1 MNDTLKNETLNK
13 PARFRMSNDAYINFF
28 MLIVLLVF
36 IAIASFIV
44 PSFLSAS
51 TFMNIL
57 AQQSFLVIVGISV
70 TFLLLTGN
78 FDLSVGGVA
87 SCAGVL
93 AVYFCQPIEASA
105 SALGMNNGFGMP
117 VPLAVAMSLLVCLG
131 IGVLNAVFIVRF
143 KIASV
148 IVTLGTMYIARG
160 IARGIAQGAQRS
172 LGLPDSF
179 SDAGLT
185 SFGGIGLPVIIM
197 LAAFAIALVVEKGT
211 GFGRRMYHIGA
222 NKTSAEISG
231 IKVNKQM
238 IQLYI
243 MSAVVAG
250 AAGIILASKF
260 KQGSSYAADGFE
272 FDALAATILG
282 GTSIR
287 GGSGSVVGLMIGV
300 FIFGS
305 LSTCLNQLGLHPATQ
320 MVIKGIVLVIAVVV
334 QQLIISRRNVRG

>member
-1 MNDTLKNETLNK
+1 MINATLNDPEK
-13 PARFRMSNDAYINFF
+13 RFRLSNDAYVNFF
-28 MLIVLLVF
+28 MFIVLLAF

-44 PSFLSAS
+44 PSFFDPN

-57 AQQSFLVIVGISV
+57 SQQSFLIIMGISV

-78 FDLSVGGVA
+78 FDLSVGAVA

-93 AVYFCQPIEASA
+93 GVYFCQPVDGSA
-105 SALGMNNGFGMP
+105 SELGMNTGLGMP
-117 VPLAVAMSLLVCLG
+117 VPVAVLMALAVCLG
-131 IGVLNAVFIVRF
+131 IGLLNALFIVKYR
-143 KIASV
+143 IASV

-160 IARGIAQGAQRS
+160 IARGVAQGAQRS

-179 SDAGLT
+179 TDVGLST
-185 SFGGIGLPVIIM
+185 IGGIGVPVIIM
-197 LAAFAIALVVEKGT
+197 LLAFVIALIVEKRT

-222 NKTSAEISG
+222 NKISAEISG
-231 IKVNKQM
+231 IKVNKQL
-238 IQLYI
+238 IQLYV
-243 MSAVVAG
+243 MSALVSG
-250 AAGIILASKF
+250 AAGLMLASKF

-287 GGSGSVVGLMIGV
+287 GGSGSVIGLMIGV

-334 QQLIISRRNVRG
+334 QQLIITRRNMRG

>member
-1 MNDTLKNETLNK
+1 MNATLNDSTK
-13 PARFRMSNDAYINFF
+13 RFRLGNDAYINFF
-28 MLIVLLVF
+28 MFIVLLAF
-36 IAIASFIV
+36 ILIASFVV
-44 PSFLSAS
+44 PSFMTSD
-51 TFMNIL
+51 TFLNIL
-57 AQQSFLVIVGISV
+57 AQQSFLIIIGISV

-78 FDLSVGGVA
+78 FDLSVGSVA

-93 AVYFCQPIEASA
+93 AVYFCQPVDGSA
-105 SALGMNNGFGMP
+105 SELGMNTGLGLP
-117 VPLAVAMSLLVCLG
+117 VPVAMLLALLVCLG
-131 IGVLNAVFIVRF
+131 IGLINALFIVRY

-179 SDAGLT
+179 YEIGQKT
-185 SFGGIGLPVIIM
+185 IGGIGLPVIIM
-197 LAAFAIALVVEKGT
+197 LIAVVIALVVEKGT

-222 NKTSAEISG
+222 NKVAAENSG
-231 IKVNKQM
+231 IKVNRQLV
-238 IQLYI
+238 QLYI
-243 MSAVVAG
+243 LSALVSG
-250 AAGIILASKF
+250 AAGLILASKF

-287 GGSGSVVGLMIGV
+287 GGSGSVIGLLIGV

-305 LSTCLNQLGLHPATQ
+305 LSTCLNQLGLHPSTQ
-320 MVIKGIVLVIAVVV
+320 MILKGIVLVIAVVV
-334 QQLIISRRNVRG
+334 QQLIISRRVSR

>member
-1 MNDTLKNETLNK
+1 MSETLLNK
-13 PARFRMSNDAYINFF
+13 DKRFKLSNDAYINFF
-28 MLIVLLVF
+28 MFIVLLVF
-36 IAIASFIV
+36 IAIVSFIV
-44 PSFLSAS
+44 PSFFDKG

-57 AQQSFLVIVGISV
+57 AQQSFLIIVGIGV
-70 TFLLLTGN
+70 TFLLMTGN

-87 SCAGVL
+87 SCAAVL
-93 AVYFCQPIEASA
+93 SVYFCQPLEASA
-105 SALGMNNGFGMP
+105 SALGMNNGLGMP
-117 VPLAVAMSLLVCLG
+117 VPVAMLMAVLVCFG
-131 IGVLNAVFIVRF
+131 IGCVNALFIVKF

-160 IARGIAQGAQRS
+160 IARGVAQGAQRS

-179 SDAGLT
+179 SD
-185 SFGGIGLPVIIM
+185 IGLGTIGGLQAPVVIM
-197 LAAFAIALVVEKGT
+197 LAAVAIALVVEKGT

-222 NKTSAEISG
+222 NKISAEISG
-231 IKVNKQM
+231 IKVNRQL

-243 MSAVVAG
+243 MSATVSG
-250 AAGIILASKF
+250 AVGVILASKF

-320 MVIKGIVLVIAVVV
+320 MMIKGIVLVIAVVV
-334 QQLIISRRNVRG
+334 QQFIITRRNRRG

>member
-1 MNDTLKNETLNK
+1 MINATLNNPEK
-13 PARFRMSNDAYINFF
+13 RFRLSNDAYVNFF
-28 MLIVLLVF
+28 MFIVLLAF
-36 IAIASFIV
+36 IAVASFIV
-44 PSFLSAS
+44 PSFMNVN

-57 AQQSFLVIVGISV
+57 SQQSFLIIMGISV

-78 FDLSVGGVA
+78 FDLSVGAVA

-93 AVYFCQPIEASA
+93 GVYFCQPVDGSA
-105 SALGMNNGFGMP
+105 SELGMNTGLGMP
-117 VPLAVAMSLLVCLG
+117 VPVAILMALAVCLG
-131 IGVLNAVFIVRF
+131 IGLLNALFIVKYR
-143 KIASV
+143 IASV

-160 IARGIAQGAQRS
+160 IARGVAQGAQRS

-179 SDAGLT
+179 TDVGLST
-185 SFGGIGLPVIIM
+185 IGGIGVPVIIM
-197 LAAFAIALVVEKGT
+197 LLAFVIALIVEKRT

-222 NKTSAEISG
+222 NKISAEISG
-231 IKVNKQM
+231 IKVNKQL
-238 IQLYI
+238 IQLYV
-243 MSAVVAG
+243 MSALVSG
-250 AAGIILASKF
+250 AAGLMLASKF

-287 GGSGSVVGLMIGV
+287 GGSGSVIGLMIGV

-334 QQLIISRRNVRG
+334 QQLIITRRNMRG

>member
-1 MNDTLKNETLNK
+1 MINLALSNPEKRIRLN
-13 PARFRMSNDAYINFF
+13 NDAYVNFF
-28 MLIVLLVF
+28 MFIVLLAFCAV
-36 IAIASFIV
+36 ASVIV
-44 PSFLSAS
+44 PSFLDVN

-57 AQQSFLVIVGISV
+57 SQQAFLIIIGISV

-78 FDLSVGGVA
+78 FDLSVGAVA
-87 SCAGVL
+87 SVAGVL
-93 AVYFCQPIEASA
+93 GVYFCQPVDGSA
-105 SALGMNNGFGMP
+105 SELGMNTGLGMP
-117 VPLAVAMSLLVCLG
+117 VPVAVIMALLVCLG
-131 IGVLNAVFIVRF
+131 IGLLNALFIVKYR
-143 KIASV
+143 IASV

-160 IARGIAQGAQRS
+160 IARGVAQGAQRS

-179 SDAGLT
+179 TDVGLST
-185 SFGGIGLPVIIM
+185 IGGIGVPVIIM
-197 LAAFAIALVVEKGT
+197 LVAFAAALLVEKRT

-222 NKTSAEISG
+222 NKVSAEISG

-238 IQLYI
+238 IQLYV
-243 MSAVVAG
+243 MSALVSG
-250 AAGIILASKF
+250 AAGLMLASKF

-287 GGSGSVVGLMIGV
+287 GGSGSVIGLMIGV

-305 LSTCLNQLGLHPATQ
+305 LSTCLNQLGLHPASQ

-334 QQLIISRRNVRG
+334 QQFIISRRNMRG

>member
-1 MNDTLKNETLNK
+1 MINASLNDQEK
-13 PARFRMSNDAYINFF
+13 RFKLSNDAYVNFF
-28 MLIVLLVF
+28 MFVVLLVF
-36 IAIASFIV
+36 IVIASFIV
-44 PSFLSAS
+44 PSFMDPN

-57 AQQSFLVIVGISV
+57 SQQSFLIIIGISV

-78 FDLSVGGVA
+78 FDLSVGAVA

-93 AVYFCQPIEASA
+93 GVYFCQPVDGSA
-105 SALGMNNGFGMP
+105 SELGMNTGLGMP
-117 VPLAVAMSLLVCLG
+117 VPVAVLMALAVCLG
-131 IGVLNAVFIVRF
+131 IGILNALFIVKY

-160 IARGIAQGAQRS
+160 IARGVAQGAQRS

-179 SDAGLT
+179 TDIGLST
-185 SFGGIGLPVIIM
+185 IGGIGVPVIIM
-197 LAAFAIALVVEKGT
+197 LIAFVFALVVEKRT

-222 NKTSAEISG
+222 NKVSAEISG
-231 IKVNKQM
+231 IKVNRQL

-243 MSAVVAG
+243 MSALVAG
-250 AAGIILASKF
+250 AAGLMLASKF

-287 GGSGSVVGLMIGV
+287 GGSGSIIGLMIGV

-334 QQLIISRRNVRG
+334 QQFIISRRNMRG

>member
-1 MNDTLKNETLNK
+1 MGETLNK
-13 PARFRMSNDAYINFF
+13 GKTFKLSNDAYINFF
-28 MLIVLLVF
+28 MFVVLLVF
-36 IAIASFIV
+36 ILIASLVV
-44 PSFLSAS
+44 PTFMSPN

-57 AQQSFLVIVGISV
+57 SQQAFLIIIGISV

-78 FDLSVGGVA
+78 FDLSVGAVA
-87 SCAGVL
+87 SCTAVL
-93 AVYFCQPIEASA
+93 GVYFCQPIDGSA
-105 SALGMNNGFGMP
+105 SELGMNTGLGLP
-117 VPLAVAMSLLVCLG
+117 VPAAVALALAVSLG
-131 IGVLNAVFIVRF
+131 IGCVNALFIVKYR
-143 KIASV
+143 IASV

-160 IARGIAQGAQRS
+160 IARGVAQGAQRS

-179 SDAGLT
+179 TEVGLAT
-185 SFGGIGLPVIIM
+185 VGGVGVPVIIM
-197 LAAFAIALVVEKGT
+197 LAAFAAALIVEKRT

-238 IQLYI
+238 IQLYLI
-243 MSAVVAG
+243 SAVIAG
-250 AAGIILASKF
+250 ATGLILASKF
-260 KQGSSYAADGFE
+260 KQGSSYLAEGYE

-305 LSTCLNQLGLHPATQ
+305 LSTTLNQLGLHPATQ
-320 MVIKGIVLVIAVVV
+320 MMVKGIVLVIAVVV
-334 QQLIISRRNVRG
+334 QQFIISRRNIRG

>member
-1 MNDTLKNETLNK
+1 MINLALSNPEKRIRLN
-13 PARFRMSNDAYINFF
+13 NDAYVNFF
-28 MLIVLLVF
+28 MFIVLLAFCAV
-36 IAIASFIV
+36 ASVIV
-44 PSFLSAS
+44 PSFLDVN

-57 AQQSFLVIVGISV
+57 SQQAFLIIIGISV

-78 FDLSVGGVA
+78 FDLSVGAVA
-87 SCAGVL
+87 SVAGVL
-93 AVYFCQPIEASA
+93 GVYFCQPVDGSA
-105 SALGMNNGFGMP
+105 SELGMNTGLGMP
-117 VPLAVAMSLLVCLG
+117 VPVAVIMALLVCLG
-131 IGVLNAVFIVRF
+131 IGLLNALFIVKYR
-143 KIASV
+143 IASV

-160 IARGIAQGAQRS
+160 IARGVAQGAQRS

-179 SDAGLT
+179 TDVGLST
-185 SFGGIGLPVIIM
+185 IGGIGVPVIIM
-197 LAAFAIALVVEKGT
+197 LVAFAAALLVEKRT

-222 NKTSAEISG
+222 NKVSAEISG

-238 IQLYI
+238 IQLYV
-243 MSAVVAG
+243 MSALVSG
-250 AAGIILASKF
+250 AAGLMLASKF

-305 LSTCLNQLGLHPATQ
+305 LSTCLNQLGLHPASQ

-334 QQLIISRRNVRG
+334 QQFIISRRNMRG